1 MSICQFIVTLYFI
14 ALYMTSSLIAPPKSR
29 LVRAKPNYT
38 NVTDI
43 LHCDTL

>member
-14 ALYMTSSLIAPPKSR
+14 VVYVSSSLIAPTKSQVVSAR
-29 LVRAKPNYT
+29 PNYT